1 MDVTSGDP
9 TRSPESKVYPTWWP
23 DEKIR
28 VQRAADQVTEIVAQL
43 SKTGPVEVVVS
54 RQGDGSGLARTQR
67 RCDTLRQL
75 ALGQPRL
82 ILLQAADEAQQ
93 FPLIRAP

>member
-9 TRSPESKVYPTWWP
+9 TRSPESKVYPAWWP

-28 VQRAADQVTEIVAQL
+28 VQRAADQVTEIVEQL

-54 RQGDGSGLARTQR
+54 RQGDDGGFSATAPPAGRASACRPVSAR
-67 RCDTLRQL
+67 
-75 ALGQPRL
+75 PS
-82 ILLQAADEAQQ
+82 
-93 FPLIRAP
+93 